1 MAGHI
6 QTEQA
11 TSERPR
17 REGFA
22 LALNLAVTENDSLE
36 PVLRGC
42 CAAIVEHLNIP
53 CVAVWAYDDRLG
65 MLELE
70 ANAGTPGKQGLP
82 RRMPVAQGPLGLVV
96 SERKTCRVRHLAADP
111 RFGCV
116 DWCQKMGATEFAGY
130 PLIVGQRLLGVLGL
144 FSTCPFCEVSLE
156 ALSAAAGTMALGIER
171 FRVEETLLR
180 SEKRLRSIL
189 DTVLNGM
196 FTIDERGNVESLNLA
211 AQRMFGY
218 RAAEAVGQ
226 PAALLVPAL
235 EVSAQ
240 DGALV
245 LGEENI
251 AGAVHE
257 IWGRRRDGTSFPLEL
272 AVNEVHTAGQHF
284 FHVAARDLTELNAA
298 RERALQAERLA
309 AIGQM
314 VAGLAHESRNAL
326 QRCQASLEMLTLEM
340 HGRQALAHVSEI
352 QAALNDLNRLYE
364 EVRGYAAPI
373 HLRRQRCDLGEV
385 LEEALDQLTALR
397 KGRRVRFRQKQDA
410 ADLIASV
417 DRFRLMQVL
426 RNVLANVLD
435 ACADPVEIDASWKE
449 VNSAGRP
456 ALRLSIRD
464 NGPGLSPEQELR
476 IFEPFYTTKTH
487 GTGLGMAIAKRIVEA
502 HGGQIAAA
510 PRSGRGAEIIIT
522 LMREVP

>member
-1 MAGHI
+1 
-6 QTEQA
+6 
-11 TSERPR
+11 
-17 REGFA
+17 
-22 LALNLAVTENDSLE
+22 LNLAVTENNSLG

-42 CAAIVEHLNIP
+42 CAAIVAHLDIP
-53 CVAVWAYDDRLG
+53 CVAVWAYEDRLG

-70 ANAGTPGKQGLP
+70 ASAGTPGRDGLP
-82 RRMPVAQGPLGLVV
+82 RHIPVDQGPVGLVV
-96 SERKTCRVRHLAADP
+96 SERKTCRVRHVAADP
-111 RFGCV
+111 RFSDV
-116 DWCQKMGATEFAGY
+116 DWCRRMGAVEFAGY
-130 PLIVGQRLLGVLGL
+130 PLVVGQRLLGVLGL
-144 FSTCPFCEVSLE
+144 FSSRAFCESSLE
-156 ALSAAAGTMALGIER
+156 ALSAATGTMALGIER

-180 SEKRLRSIL
+180 SERRLRSIL
-189 DTVLNGM
+189 DNALNGM
-196 FTIDERGNVESLNLA
+196 FTIDERGNLESLNRA
-211 AQRMFGY
+211 AERMFGY
-218 RAAEAVGQ
+218 RAAEALGQ

-235 EVSAQ
+235 QVSRQ

-257 IWGRRRDGTSFPLEL
+257 VWGRRRDGTSFPLEL
-272 AVNEVHTAGQHF
+272 AVNEVRTGGQRF
-284 FHVAARDLTELNAA
+284 FHAAARDLTDLNAA

-340 HGRQALAHVSEI
+340 HGRQAQAHVGEI
-352 QAALNDLNRLYE
+352 QTSLNDLNRLYE

-373 HLRRQRCDLGEV
+373 HVRRQRCDLGEV

-397 KGRRVRFRQKQDA
+397 KGRHVRFRQKQDA
-410 ADLIASV
+410 ADLIATV
-417 DRFRLMQVL
+417 DRFRLVQVF
-426 RNVLANVLD
+426 RNILANVLD

-449 VNSAGRP
+449 VNSTGRP

-464 NGPGLSPEQELR
+464 NGPGLTPEQELR

-502 HGGQIAAA
+502 HGGQIAVA

-522 LMREVP
+522 LLREVP